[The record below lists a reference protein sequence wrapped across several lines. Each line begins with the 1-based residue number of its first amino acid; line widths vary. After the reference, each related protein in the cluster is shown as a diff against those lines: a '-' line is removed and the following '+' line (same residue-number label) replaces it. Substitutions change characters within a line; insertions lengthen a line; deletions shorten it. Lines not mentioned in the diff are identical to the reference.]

1 MSNKRVEWRHSG
13 KRLILPVAIMP
24 RDDADNRFETFR
36 TYGLLD
42 TGATGTGLRPDAAEH
57 LSLTSQGRRR
67 IETANGILWASE
79 YVIRV
84 GLFSGDLGLDGA
96 GSTDRLPYIL
106 DGHFI
111 GFELPAGFT
120 YPVLIG
126 MDIISQCDL
135 HVMRDGTAR
144 IDLP

>member
-1 MSNKRVEWRHSG
+1 MRFMPNKRVEWRHSG

-24 RDDADNRFETFR
+24 RYDADNCFETFR

-42 TGATGTGLRPDAAEH
+42 TGATGTGLRPDAAEY
-57 LSLTSQGRRR
+57 LSLPSQGRRR

-96 GSTDRLPYIL
+96 GGTDRLPLHSGRPFYRVRTSCRFHL
-106 DGHFI
+106 SRAYWDGRHFTMRPPC
-111 GFELPAGFT
+111 PAGWHRA
-120 YPVLIG
+120 
-126 MDIISQCDL
+126 D
-135 HVMRDGTAR
+135 
-144 IDLP
+144 